1 MKNYFAKFIG
11 IRKKL
16 IIYFL
21 VPIFL
26 LGSVSMISYFTAVFL
41 KSNTQDIIVDYV
53 YLNNLKNDVTQLN
66 MELEKYLISAS
77 SEDLLDYYSHYNSL
91 NNLAAKIPRKLSYN
105 RDEMLL
111 KDIGFMLED
120 LLAETD
126 KAVISKRGRVSSQYT
141 EHFARSNEIRAYIDS
156 YIVEMLNNR
165 LEEGSKRYDVLNQ
178 TMRFLFILNLGLII
192 SVIVVTLIVAIR
204 SSYKLTQPLTD
215 LSHNAEEIAK
225 GNFYIEMEKTHT
237 GDEIDIL
244 SEAFIKMMDSVK
256 GHIVDIKN
264 QAEVENR
271 LRDQEVQNFKMKAL
285 LKESELKFLQSQ
297 INPHFLFN
305 TLNAASQLA
314 VIEDAE
320 TTSLFIQNIA
330 DIFRYNLKSLDEL
343 VPLSDELEF
352 VSNYMSILKM
362 RFGER
367 IAYEYNIDK
376 DSLGIKIPRIT
387 LQPIIENA
395 YIHGLQNLERNGTI
409 RLETK
414 VENEVLLISIE
425 DDGMGLT
432 KEQVD
437 NLINEDNTEETAIEN
452 SNKHLSGIGVS
463 NVIKRLKLSFQVE
476 ENQKI
481 IDIVSTPDKG
491 TKVILSLP
499 LNNRL

>member
-192 SVIVVTLIVAIR
+192 SVIGVTLIVAIR

-362 RFGER
+362 RFGRE
-367 IAYEYNIDK
+367 
-376 DSLGIKIPRIT
+376 
-387 LQPIIENA
+387 
-395 YIHGLQNLERNGTI
+395 
-409 RLETK
+409 
-414 VENEVLLISIE
+414 
-425 DDGMGLT
+425 
-432 KEQVD
+432 
-437 NLINEDNTEETAIEN
+437 
-452 SNKHLSGIGVS
+452 
-463 NVIKRLKLSFQVE
+463 
-476 ENQKI
+476 
-481 IDIVSTPDKG
+481 
-491 TKVILSLP
+491 
-499 LNNRL
+499 

>member
-1 MKNYFAKFIG
+1 
-11 IRKKL
+11 
-16 IIYFL
+16 
-21 VPIFL
+21 
-26 LGSVSMISYFTAVFL
+26 
-41 KSNTQDIIVDYV
+41 
-53 YLNNLKNDVTQLN
+53 
-66 MELEKYLISAS
+66 
-77 SEDLLDYYSHYNSL
+77 
-91 NNLAAKIPRKLSYN
+91 
-105 RDEMLL
+105 
-111 KDIGFMLED
+111 
-120 LLAETD
+120 
-126 KAVISKRGRVSSQYT
+126 
-141 EHFARSNEIRAYIDS
+141 
-156 YIVEMLNNR
+156 
-165 LEEGSKRYDVLNQ
+165 
-178 TMRFLFILNLGLII
+178 MRFLFILNLGLII

-376 DSLGIKIPRIT
+376 ESLGVKIPRIT

-414 VENEVLLISIE
+414 VEDEVLLISIE
-425 DDGMGLT
+425 DDGMGMT

-437 NLINEDNTEETAIEN
+437 NLINEDNTQETAVEN

>member
-1 MKNYFAKFIG
+1 ME
-11 IRKKL
+11 
-16 IIYFL
+16 FL
-21 VPIFL
+21 YRN
-26 LGSVSMISYFTAVFL
+26 G
-41 KSNTQDIIVDYV
+41 
-53 YLNNLKNDVTQLN
+53 
-66 MELEKYLISAS
+66 
-77 SEDLLDYYSHYNSL
+77 
-91 NNLAAKIPRKLSYN
+91 
-105 RDEMLL
+105 
-111 KDIGFMLED
+111 KD
-120 LLAETD
+120 
-126 KAVISKRGRVSSQYT
+126 
-141 EHFARSNEIRAYIDS
+141 
-156 YIVEMLNNR
+156 
-165 LEEGSKRYDVLNQ
+165 
-178 TMRFLFILNLGLII
+178 
-192 SVIVVTLIVAIR
+192 
-204 SSYKLTQPLTD
+204 P
-215 LSHNAEEIAK
+215 
-225 GNFYIEMEKTHT
+225 T

-425 DDGMGLT
+425 DDGMGMT

-437 NLINEDNTEETAIEN
+437 NLINEDNAQETAVEN

>member
-1 MKNYFAKFIG
+1 
-11 IRKKL
+11 
-16 IIYFL
+16 
-21 VPIFL
+21 
-26 LGSVSMISYFTAVFL
+26 
-41 KSNTQDIIVDYV
+41 
-53 YLNNLKNDVTQLN
+53 
-66 MELEKYLISAS
+66 
-77 SEDLLDYYSHYNSL
+77 
-91 NNLAAKIPRKLSYN
+91 
-105 RDEMLL
+105 
-111 KDIGFMLED
+111 
-120 LLAETD
+120 
-126 KAVISKRGRVSSQYT
+126 
-141 EHFARSNEIRAYIDS
+141 
-156 YIVEMLNNR
+156 MLNNR

-192 SVIVVTLIVAIR
+192 SVIGVTLIVAIR

-414 VENEVLLISIE
+414 VDNEVLLISIE
-425 DDGMGLT
+425 DDGMGMT

-481 IDIVSTPDKG
+481 IDIVSTLGKG